1 MELSY
6 SLPLADVLHH
16 IHIAQ
21 GLWLIPAEGDG
32 GLLYAVVGGPIGI
45 LVVICQV
52 LGCIVAVG
60 TSFSGVAYSNLC
72 LLSQVLATDTI
83 AYPTS
88 LS

>member
-6 SLPLADVLHH
+6 SLTLADVLHH

-45 LVVICQV
+45 LVVVGQV
-52 LGCIVAVG
+52 PGGIVALG
-60 TSFSGVAYSNLC
+60 SYLAGVANGNPG
-72 LLSQVLATDTI
+72 LLSQVLA
-83 AYPTS
+83 
-88 LS
+88 